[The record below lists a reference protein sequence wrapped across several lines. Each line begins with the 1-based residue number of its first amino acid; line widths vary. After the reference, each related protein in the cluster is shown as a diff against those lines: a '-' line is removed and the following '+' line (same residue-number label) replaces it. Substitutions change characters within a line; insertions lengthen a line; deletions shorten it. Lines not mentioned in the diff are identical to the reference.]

1 MLGQVR
7 LFFGQDNQIWQSA
20 LLRVFT
26 KVPHRTSR
34 LSQAIDER
42 LLSLLA
48 DQTRSTLWPT
58 TAVGLFVLLLAPFL
72 EGGGWIVGIMLGRG
86 AMLAQNCLAS
96 DRIKREFEAGA
107 ISAASERKL
116 VWGLGVS
123 CFLAGLLTLPLK
135 VGNALDFQTFLIVT
149 VALFSVCLLVIS
161 ASFHRSAMLA
171 AALGGCL
178 GLAPKIV
185 LLTLQIGF
193 VLPIGFAIYMATVV
207 AYGST
212 LMHQA
217 RGGTLLQ
224 LRRQDIAR
232 HRTKTN
238 TALQELLD
246 QTQRLADRDALTD
259 LRNRRAF
266 ERDLDTFRAQ
276 YAHRR
281 CVLMLI
287 DIDHFKVINDRF
299 GHATGDGVLL
309 AVGTTMR
316 QWEERSSGRMVGRW
330 GGEEFIAMVALR
342 PDERLRDEAEAL
354 REGIAILSEE
364 LHWPDTV
371 RLTASIGC
379 ADLSAS
385 NSIGDAL
392 SAADRALY
400 AAKDA
405 GRNRCRLA
413 A

>member
-1 MLGQVR
+1 LLRPLKKSPRRNSRLGQE
-7 LFFGQDNQIWQSA
+7 
-20 LLRVFT
+20 
-26 KVPHRTSR
+26 
-34 LSQAIDER
+34 IDQR
-42 LLSLLA
+42 LLLLLA
-48 DQTRSTLWPT
+48 EQTRSTLWPT

-72 EGGGWIVGIMLGRG
+72 EGGGWIVAIMLGRA
-86 AMLAQNCLAS
+86 AMLAQNCLIA
-96 DRIKREFEAGA
+96 DRVKLELGAGVA
-107 ISAASERKL
+107 NAASERKL
-116 VWGLGVS
+116 VWGLAIS
-123 CFLAGLLTLPLK
+123 CFLSGLLTLPLK
-135 VGNALDFQTFLIVT
+135 VGETLDFQTFLIVT

-171 AALGGCL
+171 AAIGGGL
-178 GLAPKIV
+178 GLAPKIG
-185 LLTLQIGF
+185 LLTLQIG
-193 VLPIGFAIYMATVV
+193 VLLPIGFVIYLATVF

-224 LRRQDIAR
+224 LRRQDIAK
-232 HRTKTN
+232 HRSKTN
-238 TALQELLD
+238 EALQQLLD

-266 ERDLDTFRAQ
+266 ERDLETFRTQ

-287 DIDHFKVINDRF
+287 DIDHFKAINDRF
-299 GHATGDGVLL
+299 GHTTGDGVLL
-309 AVGTTMR
+309 AVGTTLR
-316 QWEERSSGRMVGRW
+316 QWEEFSSGRMVGRW
-330 GGEEFIAMVALR
+330 GGEEFIAAVALR
-342 PDERLRDEAEAL
+342 PEERLRDQAEAL
-354 REGIAILSEE
+354 REGIAILSEQ

-371 RLTASIGC
+371 TLTVSIGC

-385 NSIGDAL
+385 PSIGEAL